1 MTNRGR
7 ILSLGVI
14 HMRKLSIACITLGA
28 LVAGPAIAADQD
40 LPSAVFKGPPP
51 IARVY
56 NWTGCYLGVQGGGG
70 FMHDSNVDSSSD
82 PIFHGG
88 GAIAGGQA
96 GCNYQLQSIV
106 LGIEGEGWWS
116 GLSNKSTD
124 NSTTTLSNGIDTL
137 TETSNSFTQTQNRWD
152 AVLAFRGGYA
162 VDRVLFYGKAGVVWG
177 GFRFSEASSQSAA
190 LNGVSEGSINSSE
203 DGSKTLTGMLLGF
216 GVEWAFV
223 DNWLFRAEADYLN
236 FPRTDVPFTSSSVC
250 TSGSGGCGGGLTAS
264 TVGTFSQFA
273 SKGLLKIGVSYKFGG
288 Y

>member
-1 MTNRGR
+1 
-7 ILSLGVI
+7 LGVN
-14 HMRKLSIACITLGA
+14 HMRKLSIACIALGA
-28 LVAGPAIAADQD
+28 LVAGPAMAADLG
-40 LPSAVFKGPPP
+40 LPALKAPPP
-51 IARVY
+51 LAPAY
-56 NWTGCYLGVQGGGG
+56 SWTGCYLGVQGGGG

-137 TETSNSFTQTQNRWD
+137 TETNNSFTQTQNRWD
-152 AVLAFRGGYA
+152 AVLALRGGYA

-177 GFRFSEASSQSAA
+177 GFRFSEAFSQSAV
-190 LNGVSEGSINSSE
+190 LNGVSEGATNFSE
-203 DGSKTLTGMLLGF
+203 EGSKTLTGMLLGF
-216 GVEWAFV
+216 GVEWAFL

-236 FPRTDVPFTSSSVC
+236 FPRTDVPFTSSQVC
-250 TSGSGGCGGGLTAS
+250 TVGSGSCGGALTAS
-264 TVGTFSQFA
+264 SSGTFSQFA

-288 Y
+288 FGGY